1 MNKLSFVFIGFL
13 LATIIL
19 LLLTVLI
26 RKRQGK
32 KASKESELKG
42 QDILTKTTVP
52 DSGKKSSLPSEK
64 TAPVGTSPIVMSK
77 TKSLDQVIQS
87 GFNNL
92 KEGAYEQAIK
102 LFQEGLRLTDDS
114 KVSTQLYLEIAK
126 IHNTLSE
133 YDAALKDIDCA
144 LELSKANNNGAT
156 EKQIMQI
163 KKMISSQKNGENK
176 V

>member
-13 LATIIL
+13 LAAIIL

-32 KASKESELKG
+32 KASKETELKG
-42 QDILTKTTVP
+42 QDISTETAAPGSNKGSNV
-52 DSGKKSSLPSEK
+52 PSEK
-64 TAPVGTSPIVMSK
+64 TVPVRTSPIVMSK
-77 TKSLDQVIQS
+77 TKSLDQVIQL

-114 KVSTQLYLEIAK
+114 KVSAQLYLEIAK

-133 YDAALKDIDCA
+133 YDSALKDIDCA
-144 LELSKANNNGAT
+144 LELSKTNNNGTT

-163 KKMISSQKNGENK
+163 KKMISFQKNGENK

>member
-13 LATIIL
+13 LAAIIL
-19 LLLTVLI
+19 LLLMVLV

-32 KASKESELKG
+32 KALKEAGPEG
-42 QDILTKTTVP
+42 QDKPIETKVP
-52 DSGKKSSLPSEK
+52 DSGKESALSSEK
-64 TAPVGTSPIVMSK
+64 SAPIGASPIVMSK
-77 TKSLDQVIQS
+77 TKSLDGVIQS

-114 KVSTQLYLEIAK
+114 KVSAQLYLEIAK

-163 KKMISSQKNGENK
+163 RKMISSQKNGENK